1 MSGLTQV
8 ILSPNVSS
16 VFDVER
22 ILSQSGSAFP
32 ATLEVVPWR
41 ATVAE
46 TMFRVILLQRAL
58 NLVVEVLK
66 LAVEPLRRI
75 EDSSVVMVEG
85 DLSES
90 KEVYE
95 ECSSE

>member
-8 ILSPNVSS
+8 ILSPNILNVS
-16 VFDVER
+16 DVER

-32 ATLEVVPWR
+32 VTLEVVPWR

-46 TMFRVILLQRAL
+46 TMFQVVLLQRVL
-58 NLVVEVLK
+58 NLVVEALD

-75 EDSSVVMVEG
+75 EEASVVTAGGDSSG
-85 DLSES
+85 SE
-90 KEVYE
+90 EVFE